1 MSLFFMKKYYV
12 QNGKIVINKYAV
24 KYSVSDCSNQLER
37 NSDIVQYVT
46 DEAELNAIKNELNLK
61 GDNL

>member
-1 MSLFFMKKYYV
+1 MKKYYV

-24 KYSVSDCSNQLER
+24 KYSVSDWNNQIERSSN
-37 NSDIVQYVT
+37 IVQYVT